1 MDFNFIWSPLLPG
14 KRITQHQ
21 ESLYMSK
28 RQLGHSQET
37 AAAKASISERSG
49 CRIEKGDRQS
59 IPGERHWRTRE
70 NPFDVIWEKELVPL
84 LEKEAQ
90 LTGLTLWEYLE
101 DEHAGQFPFSVLRT
115 LQRRVKHGK
124 ATQGPDKAV
133 IFRQSVPAGQQGLSD
148 FSHPNTEITTQ
159 SAVFTHLLY
168 QFRFAYSGWRY
179 VQIILGGESYSAL
192 ADGLQSALSLAGGS
206 PIEHRTDSLSAAFIN
221 RAEEEK
227 LTKAYDALCDHY
239 SLRATRNNRGV
250 SHENGAIECAH
261 GSFKRRLDQALK
273 LRGSCDFAA
282 IKDYQAFLDKVTER
296 LSKRCQSRFKDEQ
309 LALQALPGERFM
321 DYSELS
327 LKVTRSSTLEVKRIV
342 YTVPSRM
349 IGENVRVHVYHDRLA
364 FFIGQPLTST
374 IPRVYLK
381 AGQERGKCIDYRHI
395 IHSLSAKPQA
405 FRFLQFR
412 DELLPTETYRKLWR
426 HCDQQLQS
434 RDACKWIV
442 GVLRIAM
449 DHDCEERLGDEL
461 LARVDS
467 NKPLPSLKSLQER
480 YLGKQPV
487 PSIPARQQDLA
498 SYDRLLPGHWHR
510 TEVVVSHA

>member
-1 MDFNFIWSPLLPG
+1 MPG

-21 ESLYMSK
+21 ESLYMNT
-28 RQLGHSQET
+28 RQLGKSQET
-37 AAAKASISERSG
+37 AAAKAAISERSG
-49 CRIEKGDRQS
+49 RRIENGERPS

-70 NPFDVIWEKELVPL
+70 DPFEAIWEKELVPL

-101 DEHAGQFPFSVLRT
+101 DEHAGKFPFSVLRT
-115 LQRRVKHGK
+115 LQRRVKHWK
-124 ATQGPDKAV
+124 ATQGPDKVV

-148 FSHPNTEITTQ
+148 FSHPNTEITIQ
-159 SAVFTHLLY
+159 GQVFTHLLY

-192 ADGLQSALSLAGGS
+192 ADGLQSALMLAGGS
-206 PIEHRTDSLSAAFIN
+206 PVEHRTDSLSAAFIN
-221 RAEEEK
+221 SVEEQQ
-227 LTKAYDALCDHY
+227 LTQSYDALCAHY
-239 SLRATRNNRGV
+239 NLRATRNNCGV

-273 LRGSCDFAA
+273 LRGSGDFAA
-282 IKDYQAFLDKVTER
+282 IKDYQVFLNKVTER
-296 LSKRCQSRFKDEQ
+296 LNKRCQSRFKDEQ

-327 LKVTRSSTLEVKRIV
+327 LKVTRSSTLEVKRV
-342 YTVPSRM
+342 LYTVPSRM
-349 IGENVRVHVYHDRLA
+349 IGAYVRVHVYHDRLA
-364 FFIGQPLTST
+364 FFIGQTLTST
-374 IPRVYLK
+374 LARVYPQ
-381 AGQERGKCIDYRHI
+381 AGQERGRCIDYRHI

-412 DELLPTETYRKLWR
+412 DELLPTETYRKLWLN
-426 HCDQQLQS
+426 CDQQFQP

-442 GVLRIAM
+442 GVLRIAS
-449 DHDCEERLGDEL
+449 DYDCEERLGNEL
-461 LARVDS
+461 LASID
-467 NKPLPSLKSLQER
+467 NNTPLPTLKALQDR
-480 YLGKQPV
+480 YLGTKPV
-487 PSIPARQQDLA
+487 PIIPARQQDLA

-510 TEVVVSHA
+510 TEAVGHA

>member
-1 MDFNFIWSPLLPG
+1 M
-14 KRITQHQ
+14 KT
-21 ESLYMSK
+21 
-28 RQLGHSQET
+28 RQLGKSQET
-37 AAAKASISERSG
+37 AAAKAAISERSG
-49 CRIEKGDRQS
+49 RRIEKGERPS

-70 NPFDVIWEKELVPL
+70 DPFEAIWEKELVPL

-101 DEHAGQFPFSVLRT
+101 DEHAGKFPFSVLRT
-115 LQRRVKHGK
+115 LQRRVKHWK
-124 ATQGPDKAV
+124 ATEGPEKVV

-148 FSHPNTEITTQ
+148 FSHPATEITIQ
-159 SAVFTHLLY
+159 GEVFSHLLY

-206 PIEHRTDSLSAAFIN
+206 PVEHRTDSLSAAFN
-221 RAEEEK
+221 NHAEEQK
-227 LTKAYDALCDHY
+227 LTASYEALCAHY
-239 SLRATRNNRGV
+239 NLHATRNNLGE

-273 LRGSCDFAA
+273 LRGSADFAA
-282 IKDYQAFLDKVTER
+282 IKDYQTFLDKVTDR
-296 LSKRCQSRFKDEQ
+296 LNKRCQSRFKDEQ

-327 LKVTRSSTLEVKRIV
+327 LKVTRSSTLEVKRV
-342 YTVPSRM
+342 LYTVPSRM

-364 FFIGQPLTST
+364 FFIGQTLTST
-374 IPRVYLK
+374 LARIYPQ
-381 AGQERGKCIDYRHI
+381 AGQERARCIDYRHI

-412 DELLPTETYRKLWR
+412 DELLPTDTYRKLWLS
-426 HCDQQLQS
+426 CDQQFQS

-449 DHDCEERLGDEL
+449 DHDCEERLGNEL
-461 LARVDS
+461 LALVDN
-467 NKPLPSLKSLQER
+467 NKPLPTLKALQER
-480 YLGKQPV
+480 YLGRKPV
-487 PSIPARQQDLA
+487 PVIPARQQDLA
-498 SYDRLLPGHWHR
+498 SYDQLLQGNWHLTEAVGH
-510 TEVVVSHA
+510 A

>member
-1 MDFNFIWSPLLPG
+1 MPG

-28 RQLGHSQET
+28 RQQGKRQET
-37 AAAKASISERSG
+37 AAVCAAISERSG
-49 CRIEKGDRQS
+49 RRIEKGERQS

-70 NPFDVIWEKELVPL
+70 DPFEAIWEKELVPL

-101 DEHAGQFPFSVLRT
+101 DEHAGKFPYSVLRT
-115 LQRRVKHGK
+115 LQRRVKHWK
-124 ATQGPDKAV
+124 ATQGPNKVV

-148 FSHPNTEITTQ
+148 FSHPATEITIQ
-159 SAVFTHLLY
+159 GEVFTHLLY
-168 QFRFAYSGWRY
+168 QFRLAYSGWRY

-192 ADGLQSALSLAGGS
+192 ADGLQSALFHAGGS
-206 PIEHRTDSLSAAFIN
+206 PIEHRTDSLSAAFN
-221 RAEEEK
+221 NSVEEQK
-227 LTKAYDALCDHY
+227 LTQSYEALCTHY
-239 SLRATRNNRGV
+239 NLQATRNNRGV
-250 SHENGAIECAH
+250 SHENGAVECAH

-273 LRGSCDFAA
+273 LRGSTDFAA

-296 LSKRCQSRFKDEQ
+296 LNKRCQSRFKDEQ

-327 LKVTRSSTLEVKRIV
+327 LKVTRSSTLEVKRV
-342 YTVPSRM
+342 LYTVPSRL

-364 FFIGQPLTST
+364 FFVDQTLTS
-374 IPRVYLK
+374 ILSRVYPK
-381 AGQERGKCIDYRHI
+381 AGQERGRCIDYRHI

-412 DELLPTETYRKLWR
+412 DELLPTETYRKLWLN
-426 HCDQQLQS
+426 CDQQFES

-442 GVLRIAM
+442 GVLRIAK
-449 DHDCEERLGDEL
+449 DHDCEERLGNEL
-461 LARVDS
+461 LAQVDN
-467 NKPLPSLKSLQER
+467 NKPLPTLKTLQEC
-480 YLGKQPV
+480 YLGSKPV
-487 PSIPARQQDLA
+487 PVIPARQQDLA
-498 SYDRLLPGHWHR
+498 SYDHLLQGHWYH
-510 TEVVVSHA
+510 TEAGHA

>member
-1 MDFNFIWSPLLPG
+1 MN
-14 KRITQHQ
+14 T
-21 ESLYMSK
+21 
-28 RQLGHSQET
+28 RQLGKSQQT
-37 AAAKASISERSG
+37 AAAKAAISERSG
-49 CRIEKGDRQS
+49 RRIEKGERPS

-70 NPFDVIWEKELVPL
+70 DPLDAIWEKELVPL
-84 LEKEAQ
+84 LEREPQ

-101 DEHAGQFPFSVLRT
+101 DEHAGQFPYKVLRT
-115 LQRRVKHGK
+115 LQRRVKQWK

-148 FSHPNTEITTQ
+148 FSHPNTVITLQ
-159 SAVFTHLLY
+159 GEVFIHLLY

-206 PIEHRTDSLSAAFIN
+206 PAEHRTDSLSAAFN
-221 RAEEEK
+221 NHAEEQK
-227 LTKAYDALCDHY
+227 LTQAYEALCAHY
-239 SLRATRNNRGV
+239 NLRATRNNLGV

-282 IKDYQAFLDKVTER
+282 IKDYQTFLDKVTER
-296 LSKRCQSRFKDEQ
+296 LNKRCQSRFKDEQ

-327 LKVTRSSTLEVKRIV
+327 LKVTRSSTLEVKRV
-342 YTVPSRM
+342 LYTVPSRM
-349 IGENVRVHVYHDRLA
+349 IGENVRVHVYHDRLV
-364 FFIGQPLTST
+364 FFVGQTLTST
-374 IPRVYLK
+374 LARIYPQ
-381 AGQERGKCIDYRHI
+381 AGQERARCINYRHI

-412 DELLPTETYRKLWR
+412 DELLPTDTYRQLWQ
-426 HCDQQLQS
+426 HCDQQFQAQ
-434 RDACKWIV
+434 DACKWIV

-449 DHDCEERLGDEL
+449 DHDCEERLGNEL
-461 LARVDS
+461 AALVDN
-467 NKPLPSLKSLQER
+467 NKPLPPLKTLQDR
-480 YLGKQPV
+480 YLGNKPV
-487 PSIPARQQDLA
+487 PIIPARQQDLA
-498 SYDRLLPGHWHR
+498 SYDHLLQGHWHL
-510 TEVVVSHA
+510 TEAVGHA

>member
-1 MDFNFIWSPLLPG
+1 MPG
-14 KRITQHQ
+14 KRITQRQ
-21 ESLYMSK
+21 ESLYMNTRKSGK
-28 RQLGHSQET
+28 SQET
-37 AAAKASISERSG
+37 AAAKAAISERSG
-49 CRIEKGDRQS
+49 RRIEKGERQS

-70 NPFDVIWEKELVPL
+70 DPFEAIWEKELVPL
-84 LEKEAQ
+84 LEKESQ

-101 DEHAGQFPFSVLRT
+101 DEHAGKFPFSVLRT
-115 LQRRVKHGK
+115 LQRRVKHWK
-124 ATQGPDKAV
+124 ATEGPEKVV

-148 FSHPNTEITTQ
+148 FSHPNTDITIQ
-159 SAVFTHLLY
+159 GKMFTHLLY

-206 PIEHRTDSLSAAFIN
+206 PVEHRTDSLSAAFN
-221 RAEEEK
+221 NHAEEQK
-227 LTKAYDALCDHY
+227 LTQAYEALCAHY
-239 SLRATRNNRGV
+239 NLRATRNNLGV

-273 LRGSCDFAA
+273 LRGSADFAA
-282 IKDYQAFLDKVTER
+282 IKDYQTFLDKVTER
-296 LSKRCQSRFKDEQ
+296 LNKRCQSRFKDEQ

-327 LKVTRSSTLEVKRIV
+327 LKVTRSSTLEVKRV
-342 YTVPSRM
+342 LYTVPSRM

-364 FFIGQPLTST
+364 FFIGQTLTST
-374 IPRVYLK
+374 LARIYPQ
-381 AGQERGKCIDYRHI
+381 AGQERARCIDSRHI

-412 DELLPTETYRKLWR
+412 DELLPTETYRKLWLS
-426 HCDQQLQS
+426 CDQQFQS

-449 DHDCEERLGDEL
+449 DHDCEERLGHEL
-461 LARVDS
+461 VALVDS
-467 NKPLPSLKSLQER
+467 KRPLPTLKALQER
-480 YLGKQPV
+480 YLGNKPV
-487 PSIPARQQDLA
+487 PIIPARQQDLA
-498 SYDRLLPGHWHR
+498 SYDHLLPGNWHR
-510 TEVVVSHA
+510 TEAVSHA